1 MWKYFQ
7 LKNERHAIKALDE
20 LSIIRSGTVGLKIAV
35 FDLDRGCVVMG
46 LGDSAKVA
54 SALALTDKVVKAMRK
69 NAHGKFAV
77 LAYDQE
83 RNTVMMLDST
93 NEFPALCAMMCAIT
107 EVVLNH
113 DSCPKFPDSYEA
125 NEEFSSEKT
134 MPSSDCDDTMY
145 ESLDAFFRV

>member
-20 LSIIRSGTVGLKIAV
+20 LSIIRGGTLGLKIAV
-35 FDLDRGCVVMG
+35 FDLDKGCVLMG

-54 SALALTDKVVKAMRK
+54 SVLALSSNVVKAMRK

-113 DSCPKFPDSYEA
+113 DTCANSHDSYEA
-125 NEEFSSEKT
+125 NEEYSPENR
-134 MPSSDCDDTMY
+134 MQPSDCDDTMY